1 MGSVPTLS
9 DVARKAGVSL
19 ATVDRVIN
27 GRPNVKAR
35 TTERV
40 RAAMA
45 ELDYRPDPLAAGLA
59 RRKRYRFVYLL
70 PVGTNAF
77 MMDLANQIGGMSNWL
92 SSNRASAETV
102 FADVFE
108 PGTLARAIDEIDRAV
123 DGAAI
128 IALDHPEVRAAVD
141 RLVGDGVPVVTL
153 ISDAPAS
160 RRSRFIGIDN
170 PSAGRSAGALMGRF
184 SGGRTGSVAVLV
196 GSLSL
201 RDHVD
206 RCFGFS
212 QAIEREFPRLKI
224 LPVRETRDDRSLAQR
239 ETVELLQANDDLV
252 GLYNAGGGNVGV
264 AKAICAINGHNRPV
278 VIAHELTPRSIE
290 ALKDGSYDAV
300 LAQNPGHEA
309 RSAARILLASANG
322 TSVIEEQERIRI
334 DIFIRENLPA

>member
-1 MGSVPTLS
+1 MNSVPTLS

-35 TTERV
+35 TTDRV
-40 RAAMA
+40 RAAME
-45 ELDYRPDPLAAGLA
+45 ELGYRPDPLAAGLA
-59 RRKRYRFVYLL
+59 RRKRYRLVYLL
-70 PVGTNAF
+70 PVGPNAF
-77 MMDLANQIGGMSNWL
+77 MVELANQINGMSDWL
-92 SSNRASAETV
+92 SGSRASVETV
-102 FADVFE
+102 YADVFD
-108 PGTLARAIDEIDRAV
+108 PGTLAKAIDGIDRAV

-128 IALDHPEVRAAVD
+128 VALDHPEVRAAID
-141 RLVGDGVPVVTL
+141 RLTEDGVSVVTL

-170 PSAGRSAGALMGRF
+170 PSAGRSAGALVGRF

-212 QAIEREFPRLKI
+212 QLIERNFPHLKI
-224 LPVRETRDDRSLAQR
+224 LPVQETRDDRGQAERATS
-239 ETVELLQANDDLV
+239 ELLRTQDDLV

-264 AKAICAINGHNRPV
+264 AKAICALSGRQRPV

-290 ALKDGSYDAV
+290 ALKEGSYDAV

-309 RSAARILLASANG
+309 RSAARILLASANR
-322 TSVIEEQERIRI
+322 TNVIEEQERIRI
-334 DIFIRENLPA
+334 DIFIRENLPV